1 MTEQIMSHT
10 SPPVGSDITVEPLH
24 EITLSVNGAPH
35 TATAPARRLLSD
47 FLPVRSASPAPTS
60 AASTASAVRAQS
72 WSTAHRCARA

>member
-35 TATAPARRLLSD
+35 TATAPRAACCRTSCA
-47 FLPVRSASPAPTS
+47 VSSASPAPTS
-60 AASTASAVRAQS
+60 AASTASAVRARS

>member
-35 TATAPARRLLSD
+35 TATAPARCTCSSSTS
-47 FLPVRSASPAPTS
+47 RSAGAGACCNWAFSPS
-60 AASTASAVRAQS
+60 
-72 WSTAHRCARA
+72 

>member
-35 TATAPARRLLSD
+35 TATAPARRWRQRR
-47 FLPVRSASPAPTS
+47 RSGGAG
-60 AASTASAVRAQS
+60 
-72 WSTAHRCARA
+72 